1 MKPSAKV
8 VFDISQE
15 KFKYLQRDDFRRSR
29 KVDMNELN
37 KRLNQNRKI
46 NLYNN
51 TKIVAFSLLL
61 LGFFILISLNY

>member
-1 MKPSAKV
+1 MKSSAKV

-37 KRLNQNRKI
+37 KRLNQNRKMNI
-46 NLYNN
+46 YNN
-51 TKIVAFSLLL
+51 TKIVTFSLLL
-61 LGFFILISLNY
+61 LGFFVLISLNY

>member
-1 MKPSAKV
+1 MKSSAKV

>member
-1 MKPSAKV
+1 MKSSAKV

-15 KFKYLQRDDFRRSR
+15 KFKYLQRDDFKRSR
-29 KVDMNELN
+29 RVDMNELN
-37 KRLNQNRKI
+37 KRLDQNRKMNI
-46 NLYNN
+46 YNN